1 MNTAITVIYLL
12 AVPLAVMMLAKRW
25 SWIEKVSPLT
35 VLYLIGL
42 AVANIIPADNGIF
55 NIDTATNTLFS
66 NIAVPLAIP
75 LMLMGC
81 DTGHWQI
88 GKAFKVF
95 LSGLL
100 AVLIVTIAG
109 FFIFQPAE
117 HSADSYK
124 GFAQVCA
131 VATGIYTGGIPN
143 MGAIKQAVGMP
154 HQTYLYIT
162 SYDLIVTG
170 AYLVF
175 IILFGKTVF
184 RRLLPPVA
192 AAADSAHPDKEAATA
207 AAADAAPHP
216 DKKAA
221 TAADADAKVNPFDRQ
236 HRKATL
242 IAIALT
248 LAIAAISYLV
258 SLWSSSDG
266 EPNMTVLILLLT
278 TLAIGASFLPPV
290 KSQQQS
296 FDLGLYCVYVFCLSI
311 ATACNIR
318 EMDIAGS
325 LPILYYLGFII
336 VGSLV
341 LQILFAKLLKIDGDS
356 VMVCSVA
363 LVNSPPFVPLAAAL
377 LNNKNIVVL
386 GITIGL
392 LGYMLGN
399 YLSIGIYHL
408 LLSIA

>member
-1 MNTAITVIYLL
+1 MNTVLSIIYLL
-12 AVPLAVMMLAKRW
+12 GVPLLVMQLAKRW
-25 SWIEKVSPLT
+25 NWIEKVSPMT

-42 AVANIIPADNGIF
+42 AVANLLPTDDGIF
-55 NIDTATNTLFS
+55 SLNTATNTLFS
-66 NIAVPLAIP
+66 NLAVPLAIP

-81 DTGHWQI
+81 DMNNWQI

-100 AVLIVTIAG
+100 SVLIVTVAG
-109 FFIFQPAE
+109 YFIFRG
-117 HSADSYK
+117 SYSSPK

-170 AYLVF
+170 LYLVF
-175 IILFGKTVF
+175 VIFFGKKVF
-184 RRLLPPVA
+184 RTLLGSGKIKSSNAGTQTKSDDESV
-192 AAADSAHPDKEAATA
+192 
-207 AAADAAPHP
+207 
-216 DKKAA
+216 
-221 TAADADAKVNPFDRQ
+221 KVNPFD
-236 HRKATL
+236 HEHLKTSLLAM
-242 IAIALT
+242 AIT
-248 LAIAAISYLV
+248 LAIAAISYAV
-258 SLWSSSDG
+258 SLIASRDG
-266 EPNMTVLILLLT
+266 SPNMTVLILLLT
-278 TLAIGASFLPPV
+278 TLAIAASFLPPMR
-290 KSQQQS
+290 K
-296 FDLGLYCVYVFCLSI
+296 
-311 ATACNIR
+311 
-318 EMDIAGS
+318 GS

-336 VGSLV
+336 LGSLI

-363 LVNSPPFVPLAAAL
+363 LINSPPFVPLAAAL
-377 LNNKNIVVL
+377 LNNKDIVIL

-399 YLSIGIYHL
+399 YLGIGLYHL
-408 LLSIA
+408 LFALS

>member
-12 AVPLAVMMLAKRW
+12 AVPLAVMLLAKRW
-25 SWIEKVSPLT
+25 SWIEKVSPMT

-109 FFIFQPAE
+109 FFIFQPAG

-207 AAADAAPHP
+207 A
-216 DKKAA
+216 
-221 TAADADAKVNPFDRQ
+221 DADAKVNPFDRQ

-278 TLAIGASFLPPV
+278 TLAIGASFLPPI

-399 YLSIGIYHL
+399 YLGIGIYHL

>member
-1 MNTAITVIYLL
+1 MNTIITILYLL
-12 AVPLAVMMLAKRW
+12 GIPLLVMQLAKRW
-25 SWIEKVSPLT
+25 SWIDKVSPMT

-42 AVANIIPADNGIF
+42 AVANLIPAENGIF
-55 NIDTATNTLFS
+55 NVDTSTNTLFS

-81 DTGHWQI
+81 NTKGWQV
-88 GKAFKVF
+88 GKALKVF
-95 LSGLL
+95 LSGIVS
-100 AVLIVTIAG
+100 VLIVTIIG
-109 FFIFQPAE
+109 FFIFQPSD
-117 HSADSYK
+117 HTPDSYK

-170 AYLVF
+170 LYLVF

-184 RRLLPPVA
+184 RKLLPAKGNHDTMQSVEST
-192 AAADSAHPDKEAATA
+192 DE
-207 AAADAAPHP
+207 
-216 DKKAA
+216 
-221 TAADADAKVNPFDRQ
+221 KVNPFDRS
-236 HRKATL
+236 HYKSSL
-242 IAIALT
+242 LAIALT
-248 LAIAAISYLV
+248 LVVAAISYGV
-258 SLWSSSDG
+258 SLLVSSDG

-278 TLAIGASFLPPV
+278 TLAIAASFLPPM
-290 KSQQQS
+290 KEQQHS

-311 ATACNIR
+311 ATACNVR

-336 VGSLV
+336 LGSLV
-341 LQILFAKLLKIDGDS
+341 LQFLFAKLLKIDGDS

-363 LVNSPPFVPLAAAL
+363 LINSPPFVPLAAAL
-377 LNNKNIVVL
+377 LGNRNIVVL
-386 GITIGL
+386 GITVGL

-399 YLSIGIYHL
+399 YLGIGLYHL
-408 LLSIA
+408 LLAVG

>member
-1 MNTAITVIYLL
+1 MNTVLSIIYLL
-12 AVPLAVMMLAKRW
+12 GVPLLVMQLAKRW
-25 SWIEKVSPLT
+25 NWIEKVSPMT

-42 AVANIIPADNGIF
+42 AVANLLPTDDGIF
-55 NIDTATNTLFS
+55 SLNTATNTLFS
-66 NIAVPLAIP
+66 NLAVPLAIP

-81 DTGHWQI
+81 DMNNWQI

-100 AVLIVTIAG
+100 SVLIVTVAG
-109 FFIFQPAE
+109 YFIFR
-117 HSADSYK
+117 SSYSNPK

-170 AYLVF
+170 LYLVF
-175 IILFGKTVF
+175 VIFFGKKVF
-184 RRLLPPVA
+184 RTLLGSGKIKNSNA
-192 AAADSAHPDKEAATA
+192 GTQTKSDDGT
-207 AAADAAPHP
+207 
-216 DKKAA
+216 
-221 TAADADAKVNPFDRQ
+221 AKVNPFD
-236 HRKATL
+236 HEHLKTSLLA
-242 IAIALT
+242 IAIT
-248 LAIAAISYLV
+248 LAIAAISYAV
-258 SLWSSSDG
+258 SLIASRDG
-266 EPNMTVLILLLT
+266 SPNMTVLILLLT
-278 TLAIGASFLPPV
+278 TLAIAASFLPPMR
-290 KSQQQS
+290 KQQHS
-296 FDLGLYCVYVFCLSI
+296 FDLGLYCVYVFCLAI
-311 ATACNIR
+311 ASACNVR

-336 VGSLV
+336 LGSLI
-341 LQILFAKLLKIDGDS
+341 LQILFAKMLKIDGDS

-363 LVNSPPFVPLAAAL
+363 LINSPPFVPLAAAL
-377 LNNKNIVVL
+377 LNNKDIVIL

-399 YLSIGIYHL
+399 YLGIGLYHL
-408 LLSIA
+408 LFALS

>member
-1 MNTAITVIYLL
+1 MNTVLSIIYLL
-12 AVPLAVMMLAKRW
+12 GVPLLVMQLAKRW
-25 SWIEKVSPLT
+25 NWIEKVSPMT

-42 AVANIIPADNGIF
+42 AVANLLPTDDGIF
-55 NIDTATNTLFS
+55 SLNTATNTLFS
-66 NIAVPLAIP
+66 NLAVPLAIP

-81 DTGHWQI
+81 DMNNWQI

-100 AVLIVTIAG
+100 SVLIVTVAG
-109 FFIFQPAE
+109 YFIFR
-117 HSADSYK
+117 SSYSNPK

-143 MGAIKQAVGMP
+143 MGAIKQAVGMQ

-170 AYLVF
+170 LYLVF
-175 IILFGKTVF
+175 VIFFGKKVF
-184 RRLLPPVA
+184 RTLLGSGKIKSSNAGTQTKSDDESV
-192 AAADSAHPDKEAATA
+192 
-207 AAADAAPHP
+207 
-216 DKKAA
+216 
-221 TAADADAKVNPFDRQ
+221 KVNPFD
-236 HRKATL
+236 HEHLKTSLLA
-242 IAIALT
+242 IAIT
-248 LAIAAISYLV
+248 LAIAAISYAV
-258 SLWSSSDG
+258 SLIASRDG
-266 EPNMTVLILLLT
+266 SPNMTVLILLLT
-278 TLAIGASFLPPV
+278 TLAIAASFLPPMR
-290 KSQQQS
+290 KQQHS
-296 FDLGLYCVYVFCLSI
+296 FDLGLYCVYVFCLAI
-311 ATACNIR
+311 ASACNVR

-336 VGSLV
+336 LGSLI

-363 LVNSPPFVPLAAAL
+363 LINSPPFVPLAAAL
-377 LNNKNIVVL
+377 LNNKDIVIL

-399 YLSIGIYHL
+399 YLGIGLYHL
-408 LLSIA
+408 LFALS

>member
-1 MNTAITVIYLL
+1 M
-12 AVPLAVMMLAKRW
+12 
-25 SWIEKVSPLT
+25 T
-35 VLYLIGL
+35 VLYLVGL
-42 AVANIIPADNGIF
+42 AVANLIPADNAVF
-55 NIDTATNTLFS
+55 NVDLSANTLFS

-81 DTGHWQI
+81 DMNNWQV

-100 AVLIVTIAG
+100 SVLIVTIAG
-109 FFIFQPAE
+109 YFIFRNGY
-117 HSADSYK
+117 HDSK

-143 MGAIKQAVGMP
+143 MGAIKQAVSMP
-154 HQTYLYIT
+154 DATYLYIT

-170 AYLVF
+170 LYLVF
-175 IILFGKTVF
+175 VIFFGKTVF
-184 RRLLPPVA
+184 RKLLPA
-192 AAADSAHPDKEAATA
+192 QRGIENRKGKTKTGKQDT
-207 AAADAAPHP
+207 ADAEPNT
-216 DKKAA
+216 KIK
-221 TAADADAKVNPFDRQ
+221 PFDRE
-236 HRKATL
+236 HRGL
-242 IAIALT
+242 SFLAIGIT
-248 LAIAAISYLV
+248 LAIAAVSYVV
-258 SLWSSSDG
+258 SIWTSKDG

-278 TLAIGASFLPPV
+278 TLAIGASFLPPM
-290 KSQQQS
+290 KRQQHS
-296 FDLGLYCVYVFCLSI
+296 FDLGLYCVYVFCLAI

-336 VGSLV
+336 LGSLF
-341 LQILFAKLLKIDGDS
+341 LQILFAKMLKIDGDS

-363 LVNSPPFVPLAAAL
+363 LINSPPFVPLAAAL
-377 LNNKNIVVL
+377 LDNKDIVIL

-399 YLSIGIYHL
+399 YLGIGIFHLLMSIG
-408 LLSIA
+408 

>member
-1 MNTAITVIYLL
+1 MNTAITIIYLIG
-12 AVPLAVMMLAKRW
+12 VPLLVMQLAKRW
-25 SWIEKVSPLT
+25 TWIEKVSPMS
-35 VLYLIGL
+35 VLYIIGL
-42 AVANIIPADNGIF
+42 AVANLLPSNNGIF
-55 NIDTATNTLFS
+55 NVDLDTNTLFS

-81 DTGHWQI
+81 DMQGWQV

-100 AVLIVTIAG
+100 SVLLVTLAG
-109 FFIFQPAE
+109 YYVFRPGYN
-117 HSADSYK
+117 DSQ

-154 HQTYLYIT
+154 DQTYLYIT

-170 AYLVF
+170 LYLVF
-175 IILFGKTVF
+175 VILFGKVVF
-184 RRLLPPVA
+184 RKLLPAAKVA
-192 AAADSAHPDKEAATA
+192 TEKNAEKQQNGTASTEKVRPFDKEHLKT
-207 AAADAAPHP
+207 
-216 DKKAA
+216 
-221 TAADADAKVNPFDRQ
+221 
-236 HRKATL
+236 TL
-242 IAIALT
+242 LAIALT
-248 LAIAAISYLV
+248 LAIATISYAV
-258 SLWSSSDG
+258 SLLTSKDG
-266 EPNMTVLILLLT
+266 SPNMTVLILLLT
-278 TLAIGASFLPPV
+278 TLAIAASFLPPM
-290 KSQQQS
+290 KRQQQS
-296 FDLGLYCVYVFCLSI
+296 FDLGLYCVYVFCLAI
-311 ATACNIR
+311 ATACNVR

-336 VGSLV
+336 AGSLV
-341 LQILFAKLLKIDGDS
+341 LQILFAKMLKIDGDS

-377 LNNKNIVVL
+377 LNNKDIVVL

-399 YLSIGIYHL
+399 YLGIGIYHL
-408 LLSIA
+408 LLAIG

>member
-1 MNTAITVIYLL
+1 MNTIITILYLL
-12 AVPLAVMMLAKRW
+12 GIPLLVMQLAKRW
-25 SWIEKVSPLT
+25 SWIDKVSPMT

-42 AVANIIPADNGIF
+42 AAANLIPAENGIF
-55 NIDTATNTLFS
+55 NIDTGTNTLFS

-81 DTGHWQI
+81 NTKGWQV
-88 GKAFKVF
+88 GKALKVF
-95 LSGLL
+95 LSGIVS
-100 AVLIVTIAG
+100 VLIVTVIG
-109 FFIFQPAE
+109 FFIFQPSDHTPE
-117 HSADSYK
+117 SYK

-170 AYLVF
+170 IYLVF

-184 RRLLPPVA
+184 RKLLPA
-192 AAADSAHPDKEAATA
+192 RGDH
-207 AAADAAPHP
+207 DALQAEETT
-216 DKKAA
+216 DE
-221 TAADADAKVNPFDRQ
+221 KVNPFDRS
-236 HRKATL
+236 HYKSSL
-242 IAIALT
+242 
-248 LAIAAISYLV
+248 LAIAITLVIAALSYGV
-258 SLWSSSDG
+258 SLLASSDG

-278 TLAIGASFLPPV
+278 TLAIAASFLPPM
-290 KSQQQS
+290 KEQQHS

-311 ATACNIR
+311 ATACNVR

-336 VGSLV
+336 LGSLV
-341 LQILFAKLLKIDGDS
+341 LQFLFARLLKIDGDS

-363 LVNSPPFVPLAAAL
+363 LINSPPFVPLAAAL

-386 GITIGL
+386 GITVGL

-399 YLSIGIYHL
+399 YLGIGLYHL
-408 LLSIA
+408 LLALG

>member
-25 SWIEKVSPLT
+25 IWIEKVSPMT

-207 AAADAAPHP
+207 AAADA
-216 DKKAA
+216 
-221 TAADADAKVNPFDRQ
+221 KVNPFDRQ

-242 IAIALT
+242 ITIALT

-399 YLSIGIYHL
+399 YLGIGIYHL